1 MLEFITNNNNMS
13 QDKIRNFS
21 IIAHIDHGK
30 STLADRLIEK
40 TGVLSQR
47 EMEDQILDNMDIER
61 ERGITIKSQ
70 AVRMKYKAKDG
81 EEYTLNLIDTPGH
94 VDFNYEV
101 SRSLAACDGA
111 ILVVDASQGVE
122 AQTLANVYLAIDNNL
137 EILPVINKIDLPNA
151 RPDEVKKEIRNKFSA
166 GSIIMQYHNGK
177 ENIDSE
183 VQIVMKDGEIK
194 WVKIVAKIL
203 SNPITSEIMEF
214 VYIQDVTEKHTI
226 KSIMDKCIHTEYDCI
241 GLINTINGQ
250 SMIFN
255 YRNTYDEMKI
265 RKKNLFAD
273 EIDTFINNNIG
284 EEERETARK
293 EYALDNIKKQLKKND
308 NYYFYHN
315 ITSNIEKGVRRKKIH
330 FQYLDS
336 AVNKNEILFMVT
348 DVTDIYEK
356 ERKNSERLAKALEEA
371 KQAAKAKSEFLAR
384 MSHEIRTPLNAIV
397 GLSEDNLSYEEKCP
411 PEVIENS
418 HDIMNASQTL
428 LEIVGN
434 ILDINKIES
443 NKMELVEKTYDF
455 KDEITK
461 MCKVTATRIGDKPID
476 FKLNIAEDIPYELN
490 GDKGKVKEIINN
502 LLTNAIKYTN
512 EGEINLTIKCVNDL
526 NKNISNLMITCRDTG
541 RGIKKENISKLFTK
555 FERLDIEK
563 NTTTEG
569 TGLGLAITKALVD
582 MMGGNINVQS
592 QFGQG
597 SIFIINLPQKISK
610 ISKPMT
616 EEELMD
622 TARKLYSNK
631 IDTTI
636 IKNDSNINNTSN
648 YGNKKILIV
657 DDNKLNIKVAKR
669 ALQDFNFEID
679 EAEDGTIC
687 LDKVN
692 SGKVY
697 DLILMDIM
705 MPNMSGETALKK
717 LKENKDFNTPVIAL
731 TADAVAGA
739 KEKYVSEGFVDYIAK
754 PFSRDQIK
762 EKLDSVFLNNTKE
775 IKEEVATYTSDN
787 SIKPIEN
794 SVIPIT
800 DADIERINKILE
812 EKKNER
818 KD

>member
-1 MLEFITNNNNMS
+1 MIISIRTMEFEFPALATLLLVMLCFFYFSKKRIVLIENRTYEVMLISSLISSILDTIIHVICATHTFEQVQIEFYGLLNLLNKFVSTGLIVVFSMLCLYTILIS
-13 QDKIRNFS
+13 KEKIRNNSKKIIIVFTGLNILFFIATWFCRIDLLDAGLGTNATGSLMNLAFGGVALFLLVTLIVTIGNFKKDKRYYAIFIILSILLILYVCAYFFKALIIYDIAMALFCYVMYFS
-21 IIAHIDHGK
+21 IENPDLK
-30 STLADRLIEK
+30 MLNEVTLAK
-40 TGVLSQR
+40 NQA
-47 EMEDQILDNMDIER
+47 ER
-61 ERGITIKSQ
+61 
-70 AVRMKYKAKDG
+70 
-81 EEYTLNLIDTPGH
+81 
-94 VDFNYEV
+94 
-101 SRSLAACDGA
+101 
-111 ILVVDASQGVE
+111 
-122 AQTLANVYLAIDNNL
+122 AN
-137 EILPVINKIDLPNA
+137 
-151 RPDEVKKEIRNKFSA
+151 R
-166 GSIIMQYHNGK
+166 
-177 ENIDSE
+177 
-183 VQIVMKDGEIK
+183 
-194 WVKIVAKIL
+194 
-203 SNPITSEIMEF
+203 
-214 VYIQDVTEKHTI
+214 
-226 KSIMDKCIHTEYDCI
+226 
-241 GLINTINGQ
+241 
-250 SMIFN
+250 
-255 YRNTYDEMKI
+255 
-265 RKKNLFAD
+265 
-273 EIDTFINNNIG
+273 
-284 EEERETARK
+284 
-293 EYALDNIKKQLKKND
+293 
-308 NYYFYHN
+308 
-315 ITSNIEKGVRRKKIH
+315 
-330 FQYLDS
+330 
-336 AVNKNEILFMVT
+336 
-348 DVTDIYEK
+348 
-356 ERKNSERLAKALEEA
+356 
-371 KQAAKAKSEFLAR
+371 AKSDFLSS

-443 NKMELVEKTYDF
+443 NKMELVEKTYNF

-569 TGLGLAITKALVD
+569 TGLGLAITKSLVD

-717 LKENKDFNTPVIAL
+717 LKENENFNTPVIAL

-739 KEKYVSEGFVDYIAK
+739 KEKYVSEGFIDYIAK
-754 PFSRDQIK
+754 PFSREQIK

-775 IKEEVATYTSDN
+775 KKDEVATYTSD
-787 SIKPIEN
+787 SSTKPIDN

-800 DADIERINKILE
+800 NEDIERINKILE
-812 EKKNER
+812 EKENER